1 MTLFR
6 RKTAVQRMKER
17 IKHLFPEHGHHTVN
31 VLEDSKSGG
40 FYVEVEISG
49 GNSYFH
55 ISASGIVKEVD
66 KNREILVKIGG
77 IGAVLLSGI
86 IRGGIAHGKL

>member
-1 MTLFR
+1 MTNRLV
-6 RKTAVQRMKER
+6 TQIARMKER
-17 IKHLFPEHGHHTVN
+17 IRHLFPEYGHHTVN
-31 VLEDSKSGG
+31 VLEDSKFGG

-55 ISASGIVKEVD
+55 ISSSGIAKEVD

-77 IGAVLLSGI
+77 IGTALLSGI
-86 IRGGIAHGKL
+86 VRGGKI